1 MRIISLKQAQA
12 EMVGELEK
20 RENSSGSGSGGG
32 SSSNKEHVPP
42 ATARVS
48 IDEVNHQLS
57 VPPAPPTLQR
67 QITPGSTDAIDFL
80 LDKVTGADYIR
91 GR

>member
-20 RENSSGSGSGGG
+20 RENSSGSGGGG
-32 SSSNKEHVPP
+32 SSSKEHIPP

-80 LDKVTGADYIR
+80 LDKVMGADYIR